1 MVQFDCN
8 CIHID
13 TRNDNHDS
21 IYIFHSSALVI
32 GCRSD
37 KSITTVNAAP
47 KVSITSHQDGSRV
60 PEGEIIE
67 IRTQVSDTNH
77 DVSEL
82 EVIWYYGIDEI
93 CPWAA
98 PDAGGGTACDITPN
112 LDDDTVR
119 VEVRDIEGAGASN
132 AVVLSVFET
141 NAPQLKYL
149 EPLTSG
155 VYYSD
160 QKVTFGSNRR
170 RRGYR
175 RYAEC

>member
-1 MVQFDCN
+1 M
-8 CIHID
+8 
-13 TRNDNHDS
+13 TR
-21 IYIFHSSALVI
+21 FTLLLSALVI

-67 IRTQVSDTNH
+67 VRAQVSDTNH

-119 VEVRDIEGAGASN
+119 VEVRDIDGAGASN

-141 NAPQLKYL
+141 NALH
-149 EPLTSG
+149 G
-155 VYYSD
+155 
-160 QKVTFGSNRR
+160 
-170 RRGYR
+170 
-175 RYAEC
+175 